1 MESILR
7 TSRHLKPSRLA
18 NIDWLFYIFWLA
30 YFSIVLGIVA
40 YFIG

>member
-1 MESILR
+1 MESIFR
-7 TSRHLKPSRLA
+7 TSRHVKRSQLA
-18 NIDWLFYIFWLA
+18 DIDWLFYIFWLT